1 MIDARRGALICG
13 LVGSLAGA
21 AWLLPTLPAMAAES
35 ATPVERPDPRTL
47 NWVLPVHSARLTPG
61 EVPRRALD
69 LPGMIPLFLV
79 GADTVSLAWLAQHA
93 PALKRL
99 GANGLAV
106 EVADAAAL
114 QRIQAV
120 ATGLTIWPVSGDD
133 IAERLKLEHYPV
145 LITSTGLKQ

>member
-1 MIDARRGALICG
+1 MIDVRRGALICG
-13 LVGSLAGA
+13 LVGLLAAGA
-21 AWLLPTLPAMAAES
+21 SLGTTPPAMAAES
-35 ATPVERPDPRTL
+35 TAPIARPDPRTL
-47 NWVLPVHSARLTPG
+47 NWVLAVHSARLTPG

-69 LPGMIPLFLV
+69 LPGMAPLFLV
-79 GADTVSLAWLAQHA
+79 GADAASLAWLGQHA

-120 ATGLTIWPVSGDD
+120 APGLAIWPVSGDD
-133 IAERLKLEHYPV
+133 IAERLELEHYPV
-145 LITSTGLKQ
+145 LITPTGLEQ

>member
-1 MIDARRGALICG
+1 MIELRRGALICG
-13 LVGSLAGA
+13 LVGSLAVGT
-21 AWLLPTLPAMAAES
+21 WLVPMAPALTAES

-47 NWVLPVHSARLTPG
+47 NWVLPVHTARLTPG

-79 GADTVSLAWLAQHA
+79 GADAASLAWLAQHA
-93 PALKRL
+93 PALKQL

-120 ATGLTIWPVSGDD
+120 APGLAIWPVNGDD
-133 IAERLKLEHYPV
+133 IAERLELEHYPV
-145 LITSTGLKQ
+145 LITPTGLEQ